1 MLVGGL
7 FHPFPPDYAFSST
20 AFLCAWQYYSRSVS
34 VWIATWLWKSY
45 TSFLCYTH
53 IPAQLRQKLAPRANW
68 CFLKGHAWAQKG
80 FRCFDPSSRSRRPG
94 MLPSMSTSSSTPPY
108 FSRRLLDQHLLDL
121 LHQWFFLRLPCIR
134 GSQSP
139 KEIRVAALYWAA
151 STCTSLF

>member
-1 MLVGGL
+1 MG
-7 FHPFPPDYAFSST
+7 AFSI
-20 AFLCAWQYYSRSVS
+20 AVFIINRLPLCL
-34 VWIATWLWKSY
+34 ATLLHISARLDRYLIMKVFY
-45 TSFLCYTH
+45 FFFCYAH
-53 IPAQLRQKLAPRANW
+53 IPAQLRQKLAPRANRW
-68 CFLKGHAWAQKG
+68 FLKGHASAQKG

-139 KEIRVAALYWAA
+139 KEIRVAALY
-151 STCTSLF
+151 